1 MECTAS
7 KKPTHVLHKLT
18 DAEGKRLCCRHDFIK
33 QEAAAEK
40 FVHVSTPNPGNLPQA
55 MTIKIET
62 PDDELHDIT
71 VKEEPID
78 WDQEPHA
85 LQLIVHLPI
94 ECFHSPSITYF
105 TLFPL
110 RI

>member
-1 MECTAS
+1 MECTAG

-18 DAEGKRLCCRHDFIK
+18 DAEGKRLCCRHDFIEL
-33 QEAAAEK
+33 EAAAEK

-78 WDQEPHA
+78 WDQEP
-85 LQLIVHLPI
+85 QF
-94 ECFHSPSITYF
+94 ECSLFCPYF
-105 TLFPL
+105 QERSRRGLC
-110 RI
+110 